1 MNHRFQTTS
10 GYELRQLVRSKGFEG
25 QTAGQAPDF
34 LQGNVVILP
43 LKDAG
48 EFLRFC
54 LNNPKP
60 CPLIGVSQ
68 PGDSSLPELGRDLDI
83 RTDVPKYRVY
93 KDGKLEE
100 EVSNISALWSDNL
113 VTFVLGCSFTF
124 EQALMN
130 EGFKVRHI
138 VQGLNVPMF
147 RTNIDTIPGGVFNGP
162 VVVTMRSFKEQ
173 DIPAV
178 FDICAR
184 YPHAHGAPLAWG
196 DPKTIGINDLQK
208 PDYGD
213 AVEVPENEIPVFWA
227 CGVTPQAA
235 IEKAKPDLCIT
246 HSPGCML
253 VTDTPS
259 YAVPSVDLSLSRFWN
274 VSEKAD
280 SQNSPLSDVHNAL

>member
-1 MNHRFQTTS
+1 MSLRHQTVS
-10 GYELRQLVRSKGFEG
+10 GYELRQLARSNGFDD
-25 QTAGQAPDF
+25 QTAGQAPDY

-43 LKDAG
+43 RKDAPD
-48 EFLRFC
+48 FLRFC

-60 CPLIGVSQ
+60 CPLIGVSR
-68 PGDSSLPELGRDLDI
+68 PGDSTLPGLGEDLDI

-93 KDGKLEE
+93 LNGKLQD
-100 EVSNISALWSDNL
+100 EVSDINTLWTEEL

-130 EGFKVRHI
+130 EGFIVRHI
-138 VQGLNVPMF
+138 DQGLNVPMF
-147 RTNIDTIPGGVFNGP
+147 QTNIDTIPGGIFNGP
-162 VVVTMRSFKEQ
+162 LVVTMRSFKKQ

-196 DPKTIGINDLQK
+196 DPKYIGIKDLQK

-213 AVEVPENEIPVFWA
+213 AVEVPDNEIPVFWA

-253 VTDTPS
+253 VTDALS
-259 YAVPSVDLSLSRFWN
+259 SEVPTVDFSLSRFWN
-274 VSEKAD
+274 IREEAD
-280 SQNSPLSDVHNAL
+280 MLNDSLSDAHSA